1 MEIFIAFVAAM
12 GVPSGICGFL
22 FWQLKRDIE
31 KREKQKED
39 HDKNI
44 EVLMRMVMD
53 TGRANYVLAHATA
66 RAIQRIPDAQC
77 NGDMTAALEEAARI
91 QKKEQD
97 FLISQ
102 GVHLTFGRD

>member
-1 MEIFIAFVAAM
+1 MEIIIAFIAAM
-12 GVPSGICGFL
+12 GVPSAVCGFL

-31 KREKQKED
+31 KREKQKDE

-44 EVLMRMVMD
+44 EKLMRMVMD
-53 TGRANYVLAHATA
+53 TGRANYILAHATA
-66 RAIQRIPDAQC
+66 RAVQRIPDAQC
-77 NGDMTAALEEAARI
+77 NGDMTAALQEAAEI

-102 GVHLTFGRD
+102 GVHLTFGKE